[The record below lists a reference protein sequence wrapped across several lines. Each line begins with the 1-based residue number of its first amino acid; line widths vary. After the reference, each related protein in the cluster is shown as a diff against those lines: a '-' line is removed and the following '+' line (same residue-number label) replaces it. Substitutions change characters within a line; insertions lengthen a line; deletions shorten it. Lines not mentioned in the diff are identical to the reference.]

1 MSDVAKFYIVPAV
14 LYALV
19 ANPATYQAT
28 RNVFGSWV
36 ATYEGTA
43 KFGGLILHAIVFIL
57 LATLAMRYF
66 PSKYSEDYRTGGLV
80 KQGSSGSMI
89 QQVSNGA
96 MVGSVLET
104 SPVNLTGKD
113 I

>member
-1 MSDVAKFYIVPAV
+1 MSDAAKFYIVPAV

-28 RNVFGSWV
+28 RKVFGSWV

-57 LATLAMRYF
+57 LASLAMRYF
-66 PSKYSEDYRTGGLV
+66 PSRRSGYDHTGEV
-80 KQGSSGSMI
+80 STQSMYGMNTKPTE
-89 QQVSNGA
+89 VPHELSMA
-96 MVGSVLET
+96 EY
-104 SPVNLTGKD
+104 KD

>member
-1 MSDVAKFYIVPAV
+1 MSNALKFYIVPAV

-19 ANPATYQAT
+19 ASPATYQAT

-43 KFGGLILHAIVFIL
+43 KLGGLILHAIVFIL

-66 PSKYSEDYRTGGLV
+66 PSKR
-80 KQGSSGSMI
+80 SGYDS
-89 QQVSNGA
+89 
-96 MVGSVLET
+96 T
-104 SPVNLTGKD
+104 PY
-113 I
+113 

>member
-1 MSDVAKFYIVPAV
+1 MSNAAKFYIVPAV

-28 RNVFGSWV
+28 RKVFGSWV

-57 LATLAMRYF
+57 LASLAMRYF
-66 PSKYSEDYRTGGLV
+66 PSRRSGYDHTGEVSEQGVYGMNTKPTEVPHEFTG
-80 KQGSSGSMI
+80 
-89 QQVSNGA
+89 A
-96 MVGSVLET
+96 
-104 SPVNLTGKD
+104 PYKD
-113 I
+113 M

>member
-28 RNVFGSWV
+28 RKVFGSWV

-66 PSKYSEDYRTGGLV
+66 PGRRSGFSH
-80 KQGSSGSMI
+80 QGNLTE
-89 QQVSNGA
+89 QVGA
-96 MVGSVLET
+96 MNTKIVSAEHILA
-104 SPVNLTGKD
+104 PAPYKD

>member
-1 MSDVAKFYIVPAV
+1 MSDAAKFYIVPAV

-28 RNVFGSWV
+28 RKVFGSWV

-66 PSKYSEDYRTGGLV
+66 PSRRSGYDHTGDIS
-80 KQGSSGSMI
+80 KQGMMGMNTKPTE
-89 QQVSNGA
+89 VPHELKPA
-96 MVGSVLET
+96 EY
-104 SPVNLTGKD
+104 KD

>member
-1 MSDVAKFYIVPAV
+1 MSDAAKFYIVPAV

-19 ANPATYQAT
+19 ASPATYQAT
-28 RNVFGSWV
+28 RKVFGNWV

-66 PSKYSEDYRTGGLV
+66 PGRRSGFSH
-80 KQGSSGSMI
+80 QGRLATDQMD
-89 QQVSNGA
+89 A
-96 MVGSVLET
+96 MNTKLINPEHILK
-104 SPVNLTGKD
+104 PAEYKD

>member
-28 RNVFGSWV
+28 RKVFGSWV

-66 PSKYSEDYRTGGLV
+66 PSIR
-80 KQGSSGSMI
+80 SGYDHPGEVS
-89 QQVSNGA
+89 QQ
-96 MVGSVLET
+96 SVYGMNTKPTEVPHELK
-104 SPVNLTGKD
+104 PAAYKD